1 MLALQRYETM
11 CRLSKMTAV
20 PKPTSVT
27 LDLSSFF
34 VPVPSEVGDFG
45 PGPKGPMHISNATTS
60 EEQGTTMPPPPPK
73 NRHIMC
79 RYASIT
85 TTSVSNTAWKAA
97 PQSPSSHGWAYLKS
111 KCNGERGGLVE
122 GGARA
127 RKFPVVL
134 SRRQTGGSTT
144 SIFLATFW
152 TGFRVKRTGCRS
164 LSSGKNTL
172 QLFLLGLLAVSINIY
187 HLFNL
192 VIHSQFWASSARTF
206 KETFPQNGHRTD
218 EQRSVSTILKEC
230 LVK

>member
-1 MLALQRYETM
+1 
-11 CRLSKMTAV
+11 MTAV
-20 PKPTSVT
+20 PIPTIVAF
-27 LDLSSFF
+27 DLSSFF
-34 VPVPSEVGDFG
+34 ITSFRARLKILDQAS
-45 PGPKGPMHISNATTS
+45 KDRCKIISPMRPQHCIGAGNDNAAAAVATQS
-60 EEQGTTMPPPPPK
+60 
-73 NRHIMC
+73 RHIMC

-85 TTSVSNTAWKAA
+85 TTNVSSTAWKAA